1 MMRSDPSTL
10 LPSALA
16 AVLVATIGA
25 GAAHA
30 QSGLRLP
37 GAGPEARALQA
48 ARAEAGADTEVQIA
62 LTPVGGQGFTF
73 VPRGWAGTPGLRVPQ
88 GADAASPARFALAPD
103 AGAALDVKVQRW
115 TLSSSVQQGLIA
127 AQPLASRVDFGA
139 SYGLPLARRHELVV
153 SGGLGFGAG
162 TGLAPTA
169 GQQVTASEPLLL
181 YGGGTG
187 LRDAGLRLS
196 WRYSLD
202 RNLFVNTSVGVDRMF
217 ADPTGLGASY
227 ERNVGSIGAV
237 FGYRFY

>member
-1 MMRSDPSTL
+1 MQADLAVSISRVL
-10 LPSALA
+10 AIAALM
-16 AVLVATIGA
+16 AVGA
-25 GAAHA
+25 GAVHA
-30 QSGLRLP
+30 QSGFRLP
-37 GAGPEARALQA
+37 GVGPEAWALQA
-48 ARAEAGADTEVQIA
+48 ARAEPGADANVQLA
-62 LTPVGGQGFTF
+62 LTPVGGQGFIF
-73 VPRGWAGTPGLRVPQ
+73 VPRGWAGTPGLRLPQ
-88 GADAASPARFALAPD
+88 IADSAPPVRFALAPD
-103 AGAALDVKVQRW
+103 AGAAVDVRIQRW

-139 SYGLPLARRHELVV
+139 SYGLPLAQRHELVV

-169 GQQVTASEPLLL
+169 GQQVTANEPLLL

-217 ADPTGLGASY
+217 ADPTGLGAAY

>member
-1 MMRSDPSTL
+1 MRPVLATL
-10 LPSALA
+10 LPRTLVVA
-16 AVLVATIGA
+16 LVAGVGA
-25 GAAHA
+25 GPVHA
-30 QSGLRLP
+30 QSGLRVS
-37 GAGPEARALQA
+37 GASPEARALQA
-48 ARAEAGADTEVQIA
+48 ARAEVGADAEVQIA

-73 VPRGWAGTPGLRVPQ
+73 VPRGWAGTPGLRLPQ
-88 GADAASPARFALAPD
+88 VAAAASPARFGLAPD

-139 SYGLPLARRHELVV
+139 SYGLPLAPRHELVV